1 MFRTCSHEKE
11 LTQAL
16 KDGHWPQGCG
26 PELRAHVD
34 ACGNC
39 SDLVL
44 VTQTF
49 QHARSEVRACRASGS
64 PSLLWWRAQLR
75 RRNAATER
83 VSRPITIAQTFAWF
97 VVVLVGAV
105 FVVSQYRH
113 GLRWASWWSELVP
126 TRAFHLLSMGSGQGA
141 WNLLLLISGLRSAG
155 VTERARGV
163 SGVGRILRTSRPVLL
178 KSASSS
184 LRTSFCVTLE
194 VHARTRRRQSWTR
207 RLHPSRICAVPDR
220 PVSNRGGG

>member
-1 MFRTCSHEKE
+1 MMFRTCSHEKE

-26 PELRAHVD
+26 PELRAHVN
-34 ACGNC
+34 ACTNC

-49 QHARSEVRACRASGS
+49 ERARSESERAAPCGS

-75 RRNAATER
+75 RRNTATQCI
-83 VSRPITIAQTFAWF
+83 SRPITIAQTFAWL

-113 GLRWASWWSELVP
+113 GLRWASWGAEIFPARPS
-126 TRAFHLLSMGSGQGA
+126 HLLSAGTGLGE
-141 WNLLLLISGLRSAG
+141 WNLVLLISGLGVLALLSAL
-155 VTERARGV
+155 VVYLV
-163 SGVGRILRTSRPVLL
+163 SEES
-178 KSASSS
+178 
-184 LRTSFCVTLE
+184 
-194 VHARTRRRQSWTR
+194 
-207 RLHPSRICAVPDR
+207 
-220 PVSNRGGG
+220 

>member
-1 MFRTCSHEKE
+1 MTFRACSYEKE
-11 LTQAL
+11 ITQAL

-26 PELRAHVD
+26 PELRAHVE

-49 QHARSEVRACRASGS
+49 QGARSESERAAPCGS

-97 VVVLVGAV
+97 VVVLMGVV
-105 FVVSQYRH
+105 FVASQYRH
-113 GLRWASWWSELVP
+113 GLRWASWWSEFVP
-126 TRAFHLLSMGSGQGA
+126 ARGLHVLPLGSGPVG
-141 WNLLLLISGLRSAG
+141 WNLLLLISGFG
-155 VTERARGV
+155 V
-163 SGVGRILRTSRPVLL
+163 LVLL
-178 KSASSS
+178 SGLVVYLASEKS
-184 LRTSFCVTLE
+184 
-194 VHARTRRRQSWTR
+194 
-207 RLHPSRICAVPDR
+207 
-220 PVSNRGGG
+220 